1 MSFRKLRQLHLHYR
15 ATEDQINHLLERV
28 PNLTYLSVNDRSSS
42 GIKDIRFANV
52 LPNMFR
58 TERMF
63 TELDFSD
70 VIISDDV

>member
-1 MSFRKLRQLHLHYR
+1 M
-15 ATEDQINHLLERV
+15 
-28 PNLTYLSVNDRSSS
+28 TYLSVNDRSSS